1 MVLANFDLRGARDQA
16 TLALKELAP
25 FCTQP
30 GKVLGGKKLATVYN
44 EDEPMSTYQEA
55 KELQAKAYF
64 RHGSVDLKV
73 GDYDEAV
80 DEFEES
86 IKCTKEL
93 SKEPDRVL
101 LRRLAEAK
109 REKIRKSKRQKRKFK
124 RMLAKEALKEEEE
137 DSSQG

>member
-1 MVLANFDLRGARDQA
+1 
-16 TLALKELAP
+16 
-25 FCTQP
+25 
-30 GKVLGGKKLATVYN
+30 
-44 EDEPMSTYQEA
+44 
-55 KELQAKAYF
+55 
-64 RHGSVDLKV
+64 LKV

-124 RMLAKEALKEEEE
+124 RMLAKEGLKEEEE